1 VKIWKDKYKDW
12 AARKYDGMRYDHRPL
27 NYVSNPPENVLFVR
41 VCSFTFAFFS
51 AEEIQSYLDYY
62 SKKTHP
68 SSATPN
74 MDGSHWE
81 FQTKFD
87 ELPLYLREEPK
98 RKQVVKALT
107 RAMAEFSK

>member
-12 AARKYDGMRYDHRPL
+12 ATREFDGMRYRP
-27 NYVSNPPENVLFVR
+27 YRYSSNPPENVLFVR

-62 SKKTHP
+62 SKKIHP
-68 SSATPN
+68 SSARPN
-74 MDGSHWE
+74 LPTSGWE
-81 FQTKFD
+81 YQTVFD

-107 RAMAEFSK
+107 MAMAEFSK